1 MGMFEDI
8 ENGKNKQIYK
18 PMDEG
23 ELLEAFKDASSL
35 IQKQTPKRQLK
46 IITGQAGSQAIAQ
59 AMKEQER
66 LQRKLMEEQ
75 KRFEENIILVDLLY
89 VKTGLGKI
97 TQEKANKLCG
107 MIQSSDD
114 ESRDMAKKI
123 IQAL

>member
-1 MGMFEDI
+1 MFEDI
-8 ENGKNKQIYK
+8 ENGKNKSTYK
-18 PMDEG
+18 PLEQGD
-23 ELLEAFKDASSL
+23 LLDAFNDAFEAAS
-35 IQKQTPKRQLK
+35 QKSPSDRKLTL
-46 IITGQAGSQAIAQ
+46 ITGKAGSQALAD
-59 AMKEQER
+59 AMREQER